1 MQGLLLRGGIMSDY
15 NFKEETRS
23 EKVNGRV
30 KRYKWYSI
38 QVYLGKDADGK
49 KKYQRFSGR
58 DKNELLRQI
67 AQAESDLKE
76 TKEKAETITLGEAM
90 TRYIENRRAISS
102 PATIKGY
109 LVVRNQYLPELMELP
124 IDKLNQ
130 DVIQC
135 EMNEFAKSHSPKTC
149 RNAHGLISAVL
160 KVNRP
165 ELILHTSLPPLTKK
179 DIYVP
184 DEAEVSHIMELIS
197 GNELQ
202 LSFLLAT
209 QCGLRESEIAALS
222 VKNIEKDYLYV
233 REARVA
239 GVDGQA
245 YKSPKSQSGYR
256 KVPISADVYN
266 YLIEEAEKHE
276 GHVTAMTGQQISKA
290 WTTFRDKQ
298 GIDKALNFH
307 ALRHHFASKCLLMGL
322 PQKYIAELMGH
333 SSTDMIERV
342 YQHTFPSAMEGFAKE
357 LREKMLAPNMQIPR
371 GTDNPSVKPD
381 NK

>member
-1 MQGLLLRGGIMSDY
+1 MADY

-38 QVYLGKDADGK
+38 QVYLGKSADGK

-67 AQAESDLKE
+67 AQAEAELRE
-76 TKEKAETITLGEAM
+76 VKEKAETITLGEAM
-90 TRYIENRRAISS
+90 TRYIENRCAISS
-102 PATIKGY
+102 PSTIRGY
-109 LVVRNQYLPELMELP
+109 LVVRNQYLPGLMKLP
-124 IDKLNQ
+124 VDKLNQ
-130 DVIQC
+130 DVIQY
-135 EMNEFAKSHSPKTC
+135 EMNEFAKDHSPKTC

-184 DEAEVSHIMELIS
+184 DEMEVSHIMELIS
-197 GNELQ
+197 GDELQ
-202 LSFLLAT
+202 LPFLLAT

-245 YKSPKSQSGYR
+245 YKAPKSQSGYR
-256 KVPISADVYN
+256 KVPISADVYD
-266 YLIEEAEKHE
+266 YLIKEAESHE
-276 GHVTAMTGQQISKA
+276 GHVTSMTGQQISKA

-342 YQHTFPSAMEGFAKE
+342 YQHTFPSAMEEFAKE
-357 LREKMLAPNMQIPR
+357 LREKMLLPNTQIPR
-371 GTDNPSVKPD
+371 GTDSPSVKSD
-381 NK
+381 NE